1 MIMSIYSSTAP
12 SQATLQTANT
22 TPNQQSTEK
31 SALGL
36 VAALC
41 GLHQKHIMH
50 TSLSFK
56 HNK

>member
-1 MIMSIYSSTAP
+1 MMMSIYSSTAP
-12 SQATLQTANT
+12 SHSTPQTANT
-22 TPNQQSTEK
+22 PPNHQSNEK

-41 GLHQKHIMH
+41 GLHQKHMMH
-50 TSLSFK
+50 TPLSFK